1 MATLDVR
8 DNPYDDFGTEI
19 ALKIWRWE
27 NTGESIEG
35 RWESNTRIERPHG
48 LHRVRS
54 VEFSPRDEGLL
65 VSTGED
71 GNIKTWIERKVKG
84 KDGDVDGLFALFFC
98 LHARIDSYPVD
109 NSLLDQSLDIF
120 LSFSPSSARQV

>member
-8 DNPYDDFGTEI
+8 DDLYDDFGMEI

-27 NTGESIEG
+27 STGG
-35 RWESNTRIERPHG
+35 QWELNTRIERPHG

-54 VEFSPRDEGLL
+54 VEFSPNDEGLL

-71 GNIKTWIERKVKG
+71 GSIKTWIERKAKEKMGEVH
-84 KDGDVDGLFALFFC
+84 GLFALFFRS
-98 LHARIDSYPVD
+98 HARIDS
-109 NSLLDQSLDIF
+109 
-120 LSFSPSSARQV
+120 